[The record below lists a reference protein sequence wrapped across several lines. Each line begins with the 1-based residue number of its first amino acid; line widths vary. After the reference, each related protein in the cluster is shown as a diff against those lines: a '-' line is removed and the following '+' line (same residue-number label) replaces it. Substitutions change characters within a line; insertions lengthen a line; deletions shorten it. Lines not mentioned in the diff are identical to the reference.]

1 MILLWG
7 NLDDKSMAMAHA
19 ALVRAGAEFTFLEH
33 RKIFTSDID
42 CVFDPENGA
51 RCTVTVGGDTIDIAR
66 VKVAYVRGSNFYDYD
81 DLRDL
86 PTDTPL
92 AMRAALFAANL
103 IAWLDSSDAL
113 VINPAGPSATNNSK
127 PYQLAVIGQAG
138 FAVPETLI
146 SNDPHAVNAFLSD
159 NPDSIYKSVSGFR
172 SIVRKVGDAQRSFIG
187 DVNWCPTLFQRFL
200 PGTNY
205 RAHVLNGEV
214 LAVRIE
220 SDQVDYRCGRATITP
235 TELPADVAERC
246 RRLNEMFGL
255 RFSGIDL
262 MRTPEDDWYCF
273 EVNTMP
279 AYSYFEIGSGQA
291 ISTALARFMMA
302 ADAA

>member
-7 NLDDKSMAMAHA
+7 NLDDKPMAMAHA

-33 RKIFTSDID
+33 RKILKSEID
-42 CVFDPENGA
+42 YVFDPETGA
-51 RCTVTVGGDTIDIAR
+51 RCTVTVGGDTIDMAR

-81 DLRDL
+81 ELRDL
-86 PTDTPL
+86 PRYAPL
-92 AMRAALFAANL
+92 AMRAALFATTL
-103 IAWLDSSDAL
+103 TAWLDSSEAV
-113 VINPAGPSATNNSK
+113 VINRSGPSATNNSK
-127 PYQLAVIGQAG
+127 PYQMTVIGQAG
-138 FAVPETLI
+138 FAVPEAII
-146 SNDPHAVNAFLSD
+146 SNDASAVKAFLWE
-159 NPDSIYKSVSGFR
+159 NPESVYKSVSGFR
-172 SIVRKVGDAQRSFIG
+172 SIVRKVGDEHRGFIG

-214 LAVRIE
+214 LAVRID
-220 SDQVDYRCGRATITP
+220 SDQVDYRCGPTTITP

-255 RFSGIDL
+255 HFSGIDL
-262 MRTPEDDWYCF
+262 KRTPQDDWYCF
-273 EVNTMP
+273 EVNTAP